1 MRKTADRERI
11 LIVDDSPET
20 LEMLERNLK
29 SEGYDV
35 VTASGVAEAIKTLD
49 DVIADLV
56 ITDYKMPKNSG
67 MDLIRYVRENL
78 RNTEVMMITGYATVE
93 GAVEAIKAGA
103 EEYITKPFT
112 DEELFAA
119 VRQVLDKRRLRMASQ
134 DRLPQSIKSQYGILG
149 ESEPMNAVFGAI
161 TKAAS
166 TPATV
171 LITGQSGTG
180 KELVARAI
188 HYSSKRAS
196 APFLPVNC
204 GGIPE
209 SLLESELFGYVKGAF
224 TGALESRAGFFQTA
238 DGGTIFLDEVSET
251 SLSMQVKLLRVLQEK
266 EICMVG
272 STQPRK
278 VNVRILAA
286 TNKNLLSLVKKG
298 SFREDLFYRLNVIE
312 ITIPPLQE
320 RGDDI
325 ILLARHFAKK
335 FSDEVEKPEQTFS
348 EKALEILRNY
358 AWPGNVR
365 ELENVVHRL
374 VVMTDSD
381 LIDVPDLPDLMRY
394 AGVREHGLNRTLVE
408 VEAKHIR
415 DVLASVGGNKT
426 QAAQILGIDR
436 KTLRAKMKRLG
447 MDSA

>member
-1 MRKTADRERI
+1 MNQI
-11 LIVDDSPET
+11 FS
-20 LEMLERNLK
+20 
-29 SEGYDV
+29 
-35 VTASGVAEAIKTLD
+35 AI
-49 DVIADLV
+49 
-56 ITDYKMPKNSG
+56 G
-67 MDLIRYVRENL
+67 
-78 RNTEVMMITGYATVE
+78 
-93 GAVEAIKAGA
+93 
-103 EEYITKPFT
+103 
-112 DEELFAA
+112 
-119 VRQVLDKRRLRMASQ
+119 
-134 DRLPQSIKSQYGILG
+134 
-149 ESEPMNAVFGAI
+149 
-161 TKAAS
+161 KAAS

-196 APFLPVNC
+196 APFVPVNC

-209 SLLESELFGYVKGAF
+209 TLLESELFGYVKGAF

-251 SLSMQVKLLRVLQEK
+251 SLAMQVKLLRVLQEK

-286 TNKNLLSLVKKG
+286 TNKELLGLVKKG

-312 ITIPPLQE
+312 IAIPPLQD

-325 ILLARHFAKK
+325 LLLANHFARKY
-335 FSDEVEKPEQTFS
+335 SAEAEKPEPRFTD
-348 EKALEILRNY
+348 KALEMLRNY

-365 ELENVVHRL
+365 ELENVVHSV

-381 LIDVPDLPDLMRY
+381 LIDGPDLPALMRY
-394 AGVREHGLNRTLVE
+394 AGVRESGLQRTLAE
-408 VEAKHIR
+408 VEAEHIR
-415 DVLASVGGNKT
+415 NVLASVGGNKT
-426 QAAQILGIDR
+426 RAAEILGIDR
-436 KTLRAKMKRLG
+436 KTLREKMKRLE
-447 MDSA
+447 ANPA